1 MTVCATRSERLAMS
15 TQRITLDNV
24 RTVGAQSNDDAIDDT
39 LGDVTLELTHM
50 SQGERIQ
57 VTAGLT
63 FESAVVLWDQL
74 GKAIREF
81 KGFH

>member
-1 MTVCATRSERLAMS
+1 MS
-15 TQRITLDNV
+15 TQRIILDNV
-24 RTVGAQSNDDAIDDT
+24 RTVGAHSNDDALDDT

-50 SQGERIQ
+50 WQGERVE

-63 FESAVVLWDQL
+63 FESAVALWAHL
-74 GKAIREF
+74 GKAIGEF